1 MGKNFCEEEKSSEL
15 RIKVSQVFSKQS
27 FLSSSSQVRKL
38 KDFFREK
45 KNSNELRNN
54 SFQENRLSQIAFT
67 FTYLFEVTHSQNIVN
82 SRGFISLKVFD
93 KV

>member
-67 FTYLFEVTHSQNIVN
+67 LLI
-82 SRGFISLKVFD
+82 RGHTFAKYREFARVYFPESMR
-93 KV
+93 